1 MLFLRVSHKFVRQRL
16 PGKSWETD
24 SGYRLPEDQDWPE
37 QVMGHSCGAM
47 GSGDGAAD
55 FLVSQAARLGGE
67 GRCVSTGRLVLLP

>member
-37 QVMGHSCGAM
+37 QVMGQFIVVPGQ
-47 GSGDGAAD
+47 G
-55 FLVSQAARLGGE
+55 LLRLHASAEASRSSSAGG
-67 GRCVSTGRLVLLP
+67 LLTLRRNR